1 MSALIK
7 SSAVVLSSMEEYAD
21 KIKAIDKK
29 AKDYTGGHVKVSTND
44 KYQVTLYFGFD
55 KNKNSK
61 SIQFPIGKEDASIW
75 FESLELFNDEF
86 VKTMKSRKVKSVDA
100 ECTFTMNDFLKDDNT
115 DEDKSEDE
123 QSSANQDV
131 TKTDTVIIAKTS
143 KPSAV
148 GSINES
154 LSLAK
159 FHEEQEADNDKKL
172 QEVEEF
178 HYEEN

>member
-1 MSALIK
+1 MSALTK
-7 SSAVVLSSMEEYAD
+7 SSAVILSAMDEYAD
-21 KIKAIDKK
+21 KITMIGKK

-100 ECTFTMNDFLKDDNT
+100 DCTFTMDDFLKDDNT
-115 DEDKSEDE
+115 DEDF
-123 QSSANQDV
+123 
-131 TKTDTVIIAKTS
+131 TKTDTLSIAKTPKFS
-143 KPSAV
+143 SV
-148 GSINES
+148 GSTNGTR
-154 LSLAK
+154 LSAQ
-159 FHEEQEADNDKKL
+159 FHEDQAAADDRKL
-172 QEVEEF
+172 QELEELC
-178 HYEEN
+178 YEEN

>member
-100 ECTFTMNDFLKDDNT
+100 ECTFTMNDFLKDD
-115 DEDKSEDE
+115 KSEDE
-123 QSSANQDV
+123 QLFADQDV
-131 TKTDTVIIAKTS
+131 TKTDTVSIAKTP
-143 KPSAV
+143 K
-148 GSINES
+148 
-154 LSLAK
+154 SLAFDSTNK
-159 FHEEQEADNDKKL
+159 SRSSVQFYEEQEADEARRL
-172 QEVEEF
+172 EELEELY
-178 HYEEN
+178 HEEN